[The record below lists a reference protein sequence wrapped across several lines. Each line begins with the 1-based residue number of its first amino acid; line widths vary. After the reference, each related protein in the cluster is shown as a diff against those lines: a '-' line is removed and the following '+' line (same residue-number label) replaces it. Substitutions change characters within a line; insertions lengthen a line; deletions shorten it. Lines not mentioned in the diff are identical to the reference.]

1 MLSVKNITKQ
11 YNDIVLNDVTFDV
24 ALGESVAILG
34 PSGSGKTTLLNCI
47 TGFEKL
53 STGSVL
59 LNNKDITHTSS
70 NKRPLGMVFQN
81 YSLFPNMT
89 AYDNVAYPLRIRNAN
104 TNNVSKML
112 ELVGIADHANK
123 YPRQLSG
130 GQQQRVAIA
139 RAMIYNP
146 DVILMDEPLA
156 SLDLK
161 LRIKLQKDI
170 KSILKDTTVVYVT
183 HDFTEAF
190 SMCDK
195 IIVMNRGKVEQI
207 GTPEEILTQ
216 PESEFVNEFICETWK
231 DYTANVF
238 ASGVLSSPPK

>member
-11 YNDIVLNDVTFDV
+11 YKDIVLNNVTFDV
-24 ALGESVAILG
+24 ALGESIALLG

-47 TGFEKL
+47 TGFEIP
-53 STGSVL
+53 SSGSII
-59 LNNKDITHTSS
+59 LNNINITNQRS

-89 AYDNVAYPLRIRNAN
+89 AYDNVAYPLRIRNAS
-104 TNNVSKML
+104 TDNVNDML
-112 ELVGIADHANK
+112 ELVGIADHADK
-123 YPRQLSG
+123 YPKQLSG

-170 KSILKDTTVVYVT
+170 KNILKDTTVIYVT

-195 IIVMNRGKVEQI
+195 IVVMNQGRIEQQ
-207 GTPEEILTQ
+207 GTPDDILNN
-216 PESEFVNEFICETWK
+216 PKSEFVNEFICETWK

-238 ASGVLSSPPK
+238 ASGILSNSSK